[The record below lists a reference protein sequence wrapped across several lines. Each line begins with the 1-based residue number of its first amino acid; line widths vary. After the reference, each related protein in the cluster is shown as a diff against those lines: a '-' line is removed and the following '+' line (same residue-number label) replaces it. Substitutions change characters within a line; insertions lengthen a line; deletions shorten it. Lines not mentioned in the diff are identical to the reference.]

1 MREAVIVA
9 GVRTAVGKAPR
20 GSLRTTRPDDMAAA
34 VIEDLLRRV
43 PELPPQTIEDVII
56 GCATPEGES
65 GMNVARIAALRAGLP
80 HEVPAVTVNRFCSS
94 GSQTIAMAAERIMA
108 GMAECII
115 AGGTESMSML
125 RGNTKFR
132 PNPYLVENRP
142 GVYLSMGLTAE
153 NVAREYGI
161 SREES
166 DAFSYRSHQL
176 ALAAQEAGRFADD
189 GIVPLE
195 VEIREV
201 GADGRIRQKKMTF
214 ERDEGPRP
222 DTTPEGLA
230 RLRPVFHARGSVTAG
245 NSSQTSDGA
254 AGVVLM
260 SRERADG
267 LGLRPLARFVSYAVG
282 GVPPEIMGMGPVVAV
297 PKALKLAGLR
307 LEEIDVIELNEAFA
321 CQALAVMRELGMDDE
336 RVNVNGGAVAL
347 GHPLG
352 ASGAKLTVQLLGEM
366 RRRRSRY
373 GLVTMCVG
381 GGQGAATIFENLQT

>member
-20 GSLRTTRPDDMAAA
+20 GSLRTVRPDDMAAA

-43 PELPPQTIEDVII
+43 PGLPPETIDDVIL

-65 GMNVARIAALRAGLP
+65 GTNVARIAALRAGLP
-80 HEVPAVTVNRFCSS
+80 VEVPAVTVNRFCSS
-94 GSQTIAMAAERIMA
+94 GSQTVAMAAASIMA
-108 GMAECII
+108 GMAECVV

-132 PNPYLVENRP
+132 PNPHLVEHRP

-153 NVAREYGI
+153 NVARDYKVT
-161 SREES
+161 REEQ
-166 DAFSYRSHQL
+166 DAFSYRSHRR
-176 ALAAQEAGRFADD
+176 ALAAIEEGRLKDD
-189 GIVPLE
+189 GILPLAVE
-195 VEIREV
+195 VREA
-201 GADGRIRQKKMTF
+201 GDGEVKEKRFTF
-214 ERDEGPRP
+214 DTDEGPRP

-230 RLRPVFHARGSVTAG
+230 RLRPVFHAQGTVTAG

-254 AGVVLM
+254 AGVVVM
-260 SRERADG
+260 SRERAEA
-267 LGLRPLARFVSYAVG
+267 LGLKPLMRFVSYAVG

-297 PKALKLAGLR
+297 PKALKLAGLK
-307 LEEIDVIELNEAFA
+307 LDDIDLIELNEAFA
-321 CQALAVMRELGMDDE
+321 CQAIAVMRELGMDDE

-352 ASGAKLTVQLLGEM
+352 ASGAKLTVQLMGEM
-366 RRRRSRY
+366 RRRKSRY

-381 GGQGAATIFENLQT
+381 GGQGAATVFENLQT

>member
-20 GSLRTTRPDDMAAA
+20 GSLRTVRPDDMAAA

-43 PELPPQTIEDVII
+43 PALPPETIDDVIL

-65 GMNVARIAALRAGLP
+65 GTNVARIAALRAGLP

-94 GSQTIAMAAERIMA
+94 GSQTIAMAAASIMA
-108 GMAECII
+108 GMAECIV

-132 PNPYLVENRP
+132 PNPYLVEHRP

-153 NVAREYGI
+153 NVARDYKVT
-161 SREES
+161 REEA
-166 DAFSYRSHQL
+166 DAFSYRSHQR
-176 ALAAQEAGRFADD
+176 ALAAIAEGKLKDD

-195 VEIREV
+195 VEINEV
-201 GADGRIRQKKMTF
+201 GEGGVQQRRVTF
-214 ERDEGPRP
+214 DTDEGPRP

-230 RLRPVFHARGSVTAG
+230 KLRPVFHAKGAVTAG

-254 AGVVLM
+254 GGVVVM
-260 SRERADG
+260 SVSRAEE
-267 LGLRPLARFVSYAVG
+267 LGLKPLMRFVSYAVG
-282 GVPPEIMGMGPVVAV
+282 GVPPELMGMGPVAAV
-297 PKALKLAGLR
+297 PKALKLAGLK
-307 LEEIDVIELNEAFA
+307 LDDIDLIELNEAFA
-321 CQALAVMRELGMDDE
+321 CQAIAVMRELGMDDA

-352 ASGAKLTVQLLGEM
+352 ASGAKLTVQLMGEM
-366 RRRRSRY
+366 RRRRARY

-381 GGQGAATIFENLQT
+381 GGQGAATVFENLQT

>member
-1 MREAVIVA
+1 MKEAVIVA

-20 GSLRTTRPDDMAAA
+20 GSLRTTRPDDMAAV

-43 PELPPQTIEDVII
+43 PELEPESIEDVII

-65 GMNVARIAALRAGLP
+65 GTNVARIAALRAGLP
-80 HEVPAVTVNRFCSS
+80 HAVPAVTVNRFCSS

-108 GMAECII
+108 GMADCII
-115 AGGTESMSML
+115 AGGTESMSLL

-132 PNPYLVENRP
+132 PNPYLVEHHP

-153 NVAREYGI
+153 NVARKYNV

-166 DAFSYRSHQL
+166 DAFSYRSHQR
-176 ALAAQEAGRFADD
+176 ALAAQAAGRFKDD

-195 VEIREV
+195 VEIRAV
-201 GADGRIRQKKMTF
+201 GDRGQVQQKKSTF
-214 ERDEGPRP
+214 DTDEGPRP

-230 RLRPVFHARGSVTAG
+230 KLRPVFHVKGSVTAG

-254 AGVVLM
+254 AGVVVM
-260 SRERADG
+260 SRERAEE
-267 LGLRPLARFVSYAVG
+267 LGLKPLARLVSYAVG
-282 GVPPEIMGMGPVVAV
+282 GVPPEIMGMGPVAAV
-297 PKALKLAGLR
+297 PKALKLAGLS
-307 LEEIDVIELNEAFA
+307 LEQIDLIELNEAFS
-321 CQALAVMRELGMDDE
+321 CQAIAVMRELGMDDE

-366 RRRRSRY
+366 RRRKSRY

-381 GGQGAATIFENLQT
+381 GGQGAATVFENLQT